1 MEIPYEIKE
10 AIKNDTLVIFIGS
23 GLSRSVGH
31 PTWVELIKNM
41 LSAKQDQIEN
51 ASTYSEILDK
61 NILSPLELLEKL
73 KDNYKKII
81 YEYFVETLSKTQ
93 ESPIH
98 KKISTLSKKII
109 TTNYDKIIE
118 SNTQNQIIIDNTSNF
133 NLAKLDTLDNYILK
147 IHGDISRPDS
157 CVIFKN
163 DYEKLYEEDTLAKY
177 QLGKIFSNSTCLFL
191 GFSFTDPYVAALF
204 NKISK
209 LYTGYGNTHFL
220 LTTNQTPY
228 NGIKNIHIDN
238 HSEVDTYIESLSEY
252 KETLRRVKNPSNE
265 MIAVSPS
272 HEEIFLKG
280 EGTDTPP
287 TVQYWVGREHELK
300 SLKIESNFKVIF
312 ITGFGGQGKSSLAAY
327 YSETCK
333 KNEIY
338 EITDWRDFKEE
349 EHNFNLKIASLI
361 EKISDK
367 NITANNLAGLET
379 DSLISIFFN
388 ELGVRSCLFVF
399 DNVDSY
405 IDLEKFEPTGAIGK
419 LFTAALQTPH
429 NAKFI
434 FTCRPFIH
442 YAGINFFQLKLSGL
456 TLDDVISL
464 FSSANLPFAAAT
476 LSALAIRAHKL
487 TNGHALWVSLILAQ
501 AKRGQ
506 RNIEEFL
513 NNIEKKS
520 IVSSSES
527 AILSKQILRE
537 IWESLNEKQKTL
549 LRALA
554 ESITSESE
562 KEISKV
568 VSSVLN
574 FNQFSKA
581 LRTLKDLHLIVTKGS
596 ENYIE
601 LHPLVKEFIKLNFPS
616 QEQKK
621 FISLFIRYY
630 DQFIILLKPR
640 LNQILSLEEFKSWS
654 NKIELHINNSEFN
667 EAIASLVEIHKS
679 INRSGYT
686 EEYVRLSCTL
696 LEKITWKKNFT
707 DQLGNFL
714 AFFNTAIS
722 STTEYG
728 DSAKSTDFL
737 DKFERTTTSK
747 NNDYIFILSARTH
760 LHWFNQN
767 YDQAIKHGEQADYL
781 ITQIG
786 EQDKWAARHQLNLAY
801 RDSEVP
807 DNINKALNF
816 FLDGYS
822 IAEISSQTHANPEL
836 SYSIYGNVGR
846 CLHLTHHYDDALN
859 CYIKALELINCG
871 LYSDVNLNRG
881 YGFSWIGETLSALGA
896 NESLYFFLYA
906 HENWKKCAPPLAN
919 RVLRTI
925 DELPKTEA
933 YKHIRS
939 LEKWEIEKY
948 CDNWCKKRIPNTK
961 DQS

>member
-1 MEIPYEIKE
+1 MEIPFDIKE
-10 AIKNDTLVIFIGS
+10 AIKNEKLVIFVGS

-31 PTWVELIKNM
+31 PTWVDLLKNM
-41 LSAKQDQIEN
+41 LKDKKDQIEN
-51 ASTYSEILDK
+51 ASTYSDI
-61 NILSPLELLEKL
+61 LEKNLFGPLDILENL
-73 KDNYKKII
+73 KENYKKIV
-81 YEYFVETLSKTQ
+81 YEYFEKTLSKTQ

-98 KKISTLSKKII
+98 KKLSTLSKKIV

-118 SNTQNQIIIDNTSNF
+118 SNSQDQVIIDNTSNY

-157 CVIFKN
+157 CIIFKS
-163 DYEKLYEEDTLAKY
+163 DYENLYKQDTLAKY
-177 QLGKIFSNSTCLFL
+177 QLGKIFSNFTCLFL
-191 GFSFTDPYVAALF
+191 GFSFTDPYVTTLF
-204 NKISK
+204 NRISQ
-209 LYTGYGNTHFL
+209 LYTGYGTTHYL
-220 LTTNQTPY
+220 LTTNQTAY
-228 NGIKNIHIDN
+228 DGIKVIKIDN
-238 HSEVDTYIESLSEY
+238 HSEINTYIELLNEY
-252 KETLRRVKNPSNE
+252 KNSVTKIKSKPIQAP
-265 MIAVSPS
+265 IAPPNQ
-272 HEEIFLKG
+272 EEFLLKG

-287 TVQYWVGREHELK
+287 KVEYWVGRERELK
-300 SLKIESNFKVIF
+300 SLTSESNFKVIF

-333 KNEIY
+333 ENNIY

-349 EHNFNLKIASLI
+349 EHNFNLKISGLI

-367 NITANNLAGLET
+367 KIPTNTLVGLET
-379 DSLISIFFN
+379 DSLINIFFK
-388 ELGVRSCLFVF
+388 ELGNRSCLFVF

-405 IDLEKFEPTGAIGK
+405 IDLEKFEPAGSIGK

-442 YAGINFFQLKLSGL
+442 YAGVNFFQLKLSGL
-456 TLDDVISL
+456 TLEDVISL
-464 FSSANLPFAAAT
+464 FASSEISISPVI
-476 LSALAIRAHKL
+476 LSELAIRAHKL
-487 TNGHALWVSLILAQ
+487 TSGHALWVSLILAQ

-506 RNIEEFL
+506 RNIEDFL
-513 NNIEKKS
+513 NNIEKKN

-537 IWESLNEKQKTL
+537 IWDSLNEKQKTL

-562 KEISKV
+562 SEISKV

-581 LRTLKDLHLIVTKGS
+581 LRTLKDLHLIVIKGT

-601 LHPLVKEFIKLNFPS
+601 LHPLVKEFIKSNFPS

-654 NKIELHINNSEFN
+654 NKIELHINNGEFN
-667 EAIASLVEIHKS
+667 EAIACLIEIHKS

-686 EEYVRLSCTL
+686 EEYVRLSCAL
-696 LEKITWKKNFT
+696 LDKITWKKNAT
-707 DQLGNFL
+707 DQLVSFL
-714 AFFNTAIS
+714 DFFNHAFTAI
-722 STTEYG
+722 TEYG
-728 DSAKSTDFL
+728 DNIKSTDFL
-737 DKFERTTTSK
+737 QKFENTTTSK
-747 NNDYIFILSARTH
+747 NNEYIFILSSKTH
-760 LHWFNQN
+760 LHWFNEN

-781 ITQIG
+781 ISQMG
-786 EQDKWAARHQLNLAY
+786 EQDKWDARHRLNLAY
-801 RDSEVP
+801 RDSEAENNV
-807 DNINKALNF
+807 NKALDF
-816 FLDGYS
+816 FLDGYPIEE
-822 IAEISSQTHANPEL
+822 IASKTALNREL
-836 SYSIYGNVGR
+836 SYSIYGNAGR
-846 CLHLTHHYDDALN
+846 CLHLIFRYDEALN
-859 CYIKALELINCG
+859 CYAKALELINDG
-871 LYSDVNLNRG
+871 VYSDVNLNQG
-881 YGFSWIGETLSALGA
+881 YGFSWIGETLSELGS
-896 NESLYFFLYA
+896 NESLYFYLYA
-906 HENWKKCAPPLAN
+906 YESWKKCAPPLAN
-919 RVLRTI
+919 KILKKI

-933 YKHIRS
+933 YKTIRA

-948 CDNWCKKRIPNTK
+948 CDNWYKKRISNTNN
-961 DQS
+961 